1 MKKFFKRPFR
11 WAIVYS
17 IFLLASTS
25 FILLKAFIL
34 PDRQIVA
41 TTIQTTQTTTTT
53 TDTSTTESE
62 EVVQTDTSYSGNGL
76 TISLTEQRIDDTTV
90 YLVDVQTDDPSHL
103 LTALADNSYGRNI
116 KETTSTIAKAN
127 DAVLAINGDFY
138 GFRSTGF
145 VVRNGTL
152 YRDSANGDTDALVID
167 KNGDFSTIVNEATT
181 DANTLDAQ
189 QVLSFGPALVESG
202 SIVVDENS
210 EVGQSAASNPR
221 TAIGQIGTNHYLI
234 VVSEGRT
241 DDSQGLSLYQLAQ
254 VMQDN
259 GVQTGYNLDGG
270 GSTTLYFNG
279 KVVNQTVGGSGQSSE
294 RAVSD
299 IVYFK

>member
-167 KNGDFSTIVNEATT
+167 KNGDFSIVNEATT

-234 VVSEGRT
+234 VVSEGRM

>member
-103 LTALADNSYGRNI
+103 MTALADNSYGRNI

-167 KNGDFSTIVNEATT
+167 KNGDFSIVNEATT

>member
-25 FILLKAFIL
+25 FILLKAFVL

-41 TTIQTTQTTTTT
+41 TTTQTTQTTTTT

-167 KNGDFSTIVNEATT
+167 KNGDFSIVNEATT

>member
-1 MKKFFKRPFR
+1 MKKFLARPFR
-11 WAIVYS
+11 WAIIYGV
-17 IFLLASTS
+17 FLLASS
-25 FILLKAFIL
+25 GFILLKAFVL

-41 TTIQTTQTTTTT
+41 TTQTTTT
-53 TDTSTTESE
+53 TDTSTTATTENT

-116 KETTSTIAKAN
+116 KETTSTIAAAN
-127 DAVLAINGDFY
+127 DAILAINGDFY

-167 KNGDFSTIVNEATT
+167 KNGDFSIVNEATT
-181 DANTLDAQ
+181 DASTLDAQ
-189 QVLSFGPALVESG
+189 QVLSFGPALVENSA
-202 SIVVDENS
+202 IVVDES
-210 EVGQSAASNPR
+210 TEVGQSAASNPR

-254 VMQDN
+254 VMKDN

>member
-25 FILLKAFIL
+25 FILLKAFVL
-34 PDRQIVA
+34 PNRQIVA
-41 TTIQTTQTTTTT
+41 TTTPTTQTTTTT

-62 EVVQTDTSYSGNGL
+62 EVIQTDTSYSGNGL
-76 TISLTEQRIDDTTV
+76 TISLTEQRTDDTTV

-127 DAVLAINGDFY
+127 DAALAINGDFY

-167 KNGDFSTIVNEATT
+167 KNGDFSIVNEATT

>member
-41 TTIQTTQTTTTT
+41 TTIQTTTTT

-167 KNGDFSTIVNEATT
+167 KNGDFSIVNEATT

>member
-167 KNGDFSTIVNEATT
+167 KNGDFSIVNEATT

-234 VVSEGRT
+234 VVSEGRM

-299 IVYFK
+299 IIYFK

>member
-167 KNGDFSTIVNEATT
+167 KNGDF
-181 DANTLDAQ
+181 
-189 QVLSFGPALVESG
+189 
-202 SIVVDENS
+202 
-210 EVGQSAASNPR
+210 
-221 TAIGQIGTNHYLI
+221 
-234 VVSEGRT
+234 
-241 DDSQGLSLYQLAQ
+241 
-254 VMQDN
+254 
-259 GVQTGYNLDGG
+259 
-270 GSTTLYFNG
+270 
-279 KVVNQTVGGSGQSSE
+279 
-294 RAVSD
+294 
-299 IVYFK
+299 

>member
-103 LTALADNSYGRNI
+103 LPALADNSYGRNI

-167 KNGDFSTIVNEATT
+167 KNGDFSIVNEATT

-189 QVLSFGPALVESG
+189 QVLSFGPALAESG

-270 GSTTLYFNG
+270 GSTTLYFNS